1 MEVDFAR
8 KKIELRNGETY
19 AYRELG
25 TSNTQTIILIHGAF
39 ASSSAFQHCFLQLS
53 KNFHIFAIDLR
64 GHGHSS
70 YNQTLSSHDDFVTDL
85 KQFTDALNL
94 DKFYLLGWSM
104 GGNVAMKFA
113 AQYPDQTQGLLLIN
127 PASTKGF
134 PTYKVDE
141 NGVQTTERAKTK
153 EEVNSQPGPRFIAE
167 SVVKKDRE
175 GIRGSLNGF
184 YFNGKNKPREEMIE
198 ILTDAWLEFRCAD
211 VLPWNSNKFNI
222 SDEHNGVNQG
232 MNEISKIKCKIL
244 IVHGGMDLGVPVE
257 EAKYI
262 KEKLGDLVEL
272 IVLSDA
278 GHFVLE
284 DYPKETLDAI
294 EKFCLKQG
302 EDDKKK

>member
-1 MEVDFAR
+1 MEVGFER
-8 KKIELRNGETY
+8 KTIELRNGEIY

-25 TSNTQTIILIHGAF
+25 TSNTQTIILLHGAF
-39 ASSSAFQHCFLQLS
+39 ASSTAFQHCFLQLS
-53 KNFHIFAIDLR
+53 KTFHIFAIDLR

-85 KQFTDALNL
+85 KQFTEALNL

-113 AQYPDQTQGLLLIN
+113 AQYPDQTQSLILIN

-141 NGVQTTERAKTK
+141 NGMQTLERAKTK

-167 SVVKKDRE
+167 SVAKKDRE
-175 GIRGSLNGF
+175 GIRGSLNMF
-184 YFNGKNKPREEMIE
+184 YFNGKNKPREEMVE
-198 ILTDAWLEFRCAD
+198 ILIDAWLEFRCAD
-211 VLPWNSNKFNI
+211 VLPHNSNTFNI
-222 SDEHNGVNQG
+222 SDEYNGVNHG
-232 MNEISKIKCKIL
+232 TNETAKIKCKVL
-244 IVHGGMDLGVPVE
+244 IVHGGMDLTVPVD

-272 IVLSDA
+272 VIFPDA

-284 DYPKETLDAI
+284 DYPQETLDAI
-294 EKFCLKQG
+294 EKFCSEQG
-302 EDDKKK
+302 GR